1 MAGGQGPRQKMI
13 NLMYLVFIAM
23 LALNMSKEV
32 LTAFGLIE
40 ESVAENNA
48 NLEVRNEASFA
59 ALAAKAQEQP
69 KQYQEAAE
77 AATKITEISNQF
89 DSYIAGIKAEMMAS
103 VDPENQDDFQT
114 QDKTDFL
121 DTKFFQGDGLSP
133 DGKEFISQMDA
144 YRNGMIAALPEKGY
158 DDLKADIKA
167 KFNTDDVPSVRSEPD
182 SEKISWLK
190 WRFEGFPL
198 IASKTNLTQ
207 MQNEIKNA
215 EADVLGQLLQ
225 GELIQ
230 IASMNNYRS
239 IVSLE
244 KGAFFNGENVTG
256 EVVLGRYDDNMKP
269 TKVIINGSEVPASQI
284 QNGRVMLN
292 FGAGAV
298 GDKVIK
304 GEMQFVENGET
315 ITIPIEQKY
324 SVIGRPNSATI
335 SADKMNVVYRGVDNP
350 MTISFAGVDPSK
362 VSASAPGLSARGGSS
377 YMMKPTGGADVNI
390 SVSATLP
397 DGSKANDSKKFRIKD
412 LPNPTGL
419 ISGEFDGVRKNRSN
433 LAIST
438 ISAAFLDFDFDL
450 TPTVTEFILKVQ
462 GQPGIKVSGN
472 KLSPAAQSALQR
484 APQGSIVQIAQIKAT
499 VPGVRLK
506 AVTPVSVELTD

>member
-32 LTAFGLIE
+32 LTAFGLME
-40 ESVAENNA
+40 VSVSENNA
-48 NLEVRNEASFA
+48 TLEVRNEASFA

-69 KQYQEAAE
+69 KQYQEAAQ
-77 AATKITEISNQF
+77 AAAKVTEISNQF
-89 DSYIAGIKAEMMAS
+89 DIYIAGIKEEMMAT
-103 VDPENQDDFQT
+103 VDPENQEDFQV

-133 DGKEFISQMDA
+133 DGKEFMKQMDA

-158 DDLKADIKA
+158 DDLKAEIKS
-167 KFNTDDVPSVRSEPD
+167 KFDTSDVPSVRSEPD
-182 SEKISWLK
+182 SEKIGYLNY
-190 WRFEGFPL
+190 RFEGFPL
-198 IASKTNLTQ
+198 IASKANLTQ

-230 IASMNNYRS
+230 IASMTNYRS

-244 KGAFFNGENVTG
+244 KGAFFNGETVTG
-256 EVVLGRYDDNMKP
+256 EVVLGRYDDNLKP
-269 TKVIINGSEVPASQI
+269 TKVIINGAEVPASQI
-284 QNGRVMLN
+284 QNGRVMLS
-292 FGAGAV
+292 FGAGSV
-298 GDKVIK
+298 GDKEIK

-315 ITIPIEQKY
+315 VTIPIAQKY
-324 SVIGRPNSATI
+324 SVIGKPNSATI

-350 MTISFAGVDPSK
+350 MTISFAGIDASK
-362 VSASAPGLSARGGSS
+362 VNANAPGLSARGGSS
-377 YMMKPTGGADVNI
+377 YMMKPTGGAEVKIN
-390 SVSATLP
+390 VSGKLP
-397 DGSKANDSKKFRIKD
+397 DGSTASDAKVFRIKD

>member
-32 LTAFGLIE
+32 LTAFGLME
-40 ESVAENNA
+40 ESVADNNET
-48 NLEVRNEASFA
+48 LEVRNEASFE
-59 ALAAKAQEQP
+59 ALAAKAKEQP

-77 AATKITEISNQF
+77 SAAKVTQISEDF
-89 DSYIAGIKAEMMAS
+89 DNYLSELKAEMMAS
-103 VDPENQDDFQT
+103 IDPENQGDYQS

-121 DTKFFQGDGLSP
+121 DTKFFQGDGLSE
-133 DGKEFISQMDA
+133 DGKVFIQQMND
-144 YRNGMIAALPEKGY
+144 YRTGMIAALPDAGY
-158 DDLKADIKA
+158 DALKEEINN
-167 KFNTDDVPSVRSEPD
+167 KFDTSDVLSERSNPD
-182 SEKISWLK
+182 SEKINYLNYH
-190 WRFEGFPL
+190 FEGYPL
-198 IASKTNLTQ
+198 IASKAKITQ
-207 MQNEIKNA
+207 MQNDIKNA

-225 GELIQ
+225 GELIE

-244 KGAFFNGENVTG
+244 KGAFFNGETVTG

-298 GDKVIK
+298 GDKEIT

-315 ITIPIEQKY
+315 VTIPINQKY
-324 SVIGRPNSATI
+324 SVIGKPNSATI

-362 VSASAPGLSARGGSS
+362 VSASAPGLSSRGGSS
-377 YMMKPTGGADVNI
+377 YLMKPAGGASVNI
-390 SVSATLP
+390 NVSAKLP
-397 DGSKANDSKKFRIKD
+397 DGSTATDSKSFRIKD

-419 ISGEFDGVRKNRSN
+419 ISGEFDGVRKNRAN

-438 ISAAFLDFDFDL
+438 VSAAFLDFDFDL
-450 TPTVTEFILKVQ
+450 TPQVTEFIFKVQ

-472 KLSPAAQSALQR
+472 KLNDAAKAALQR
-484 APQGSIVQIAQIKAT
+484 APQGSIVQIAQIKTT
-499 VPGVRLK
+499 VPGVRTK
-506 AVTPVSVELTD
+506 ATTPVSVELTD

>member
-32 LTAFGLIE
+32 LTAFGLME
-40 ESVAENNA
+40 SSVAGNNA
-48 NLEVRNEASFA
+48 TLETRNEASFA
-59 ALAAKAQEQP
+59 ALEAKAAEQP
-69 KQYQEAAE
+69 KQFKAAAAAAE
-77 AATKITEISNQF
+77 KVTKISEQF
-89 DSYIAGIKAEMMAS
+89 DNYIAGIKDQMMATL
-103 VDPENQDDFQT
+103 DPENQDDYQS

-133 DGKEFISQMDA
+133 DGKEFIKQMDD

-158 DDLKADIKA
+158 DDLKAEIKN
-167 KFNTDDVPSVRSEPD
+167 KFDTSDVPSVRSEPD
-182 SEKISWLK
+182 SEKISWLSY
-190 WRFEGFPL
+190 RFEGFPL

-244 KGAFFNGENVTG
+244 KGAFFNGENVVG

-269 TKVIINGSEVPASQI
+269 SKVVINGAEVPASQI

-292 FGAGAV
+292 FGAGSV
-298 GDKVIK
+298 GDKEIK
-304 GEMQFVENGET
+304 GEMTFIENGEAV
-315 ITIPIEQKY
+315 TIPIAQKY

-350 MTISFAGVDPSK
+350 MTISFAGIDPSK
-362 VSASAPGLSARGGSS
+362 VSASAPGLSGRGGSS
-377 YMMKPTGGADVNI
+377 YTMKPTGGAEVRIN
-390 SVSATLP
+390 VTGKLP
-397 DGSKANDSKKFRIKD
+397 DGSSASDAKTFRIKD

-450 TPTVTEFILKVQ
+450 TPTVTEFIMKVQ

-472 KLSPAAQSALQR
+472 KLSGAAQSALQR
-484 APQGSIVQIAQIKAT
+484 APQGSIVQIAQIKAS

-506 AVTPVSVELTD
+506 AVTPISIELTD

>member
-32 LTAFGLIE
+32 LTAFGLME
-40 ESVAENNA
+40 SSVAGNNA
-48 NLEVRNEASFA
+48 TLEMRNEASFA
-59 ALAAKAQEQP
+59 ALNAKASEQP
-69 KQYQEAAE
+69 KQYQAAAQ
-77 AATKITEISNQF
+77 AAAKVTEISEKF
-89 DSYIAGIKAEMMAS
+89 DTYLASVKAEMMAS
-103 VDPENQDDFQT
+103 VDPENQGDFQS

-133 DGKEFISQMDA
+133 DGKEFIQQMND
-144 YRNGMIAALPEKGY
+144 YREGMIAALPAAGY
-158 DDLKADIKA
+158 DDLKAEIKN
-167 KFNTDDVPSVRSEPD
+167 KFDTSDVPSVSSEPD
-182 SEKISWLK
+182 SEKINYLNY
-190 WRFEGFPL
+190 RFEGYPL
-198 IASKTNLTQ
+198 IASKANLTQ
-207 MQNEIKNA
+207 MQNEVKNA

-244 KGAFFNGENVTG
+244 KGAFFNGENVVG

-269 TKVIINGSEVPASQI
+269 TRVVINGAEVPASQI

-298 GDKVIK
+298 GDKEIK
-304 GEMQFVENGET
+304 GEMTFMENGEEVK
-315 ITIPIEQKY
+315 IPIAQKY

-362 VSASAPGLSARGGSS
+362 VSASAPGLSGRGGSS
-377 YMMKPTGGADVNI
+377 YMMKPAGGADVNI

-450 TPTVTEFILKVQ
+450 TPTVSEFILKVQ

-484 APQGSIVQIAQIKAT
+484 APQGSIVQIAQIKAS